1 MPCSDYTELLKV
13 VLDADDRLVRFGLKK
28 QSCGQTIGGALLLPF
43 VQNLPASH
51 LMASRIRDLVADFD
65 EHDVQEQF
73 LLLKQFYSVRSA
85 ISVFRGDNSGG
96 KDEAFVLEKV
106 EYDADTASI
115 YGIVRVKMVAKD
127 MEACEGCGC
136 SLKP

>member
-43 VQNLPASH
+43 VQNLPASR
-51 LMASRIRDLVADFD
+51 LMASRVRDLVADFD
-65 EHDVQEQF
+65 EHDIQEQF

-106 EYDADTASI
+106 EYDADSASI
-115 YGIVRVKMVAKD
+115 YGIVRVEMVAKD

-136 SLKP
+136 AIKP